1 MFSLPQPT
9 AYEKETSQT
18 LLKLIRTQ
26 IKQHHGFIP
35 FDHYVNLALYT
46 PGLGY
51 YAREHQQIGQKG
63 DFVTAPELHP
73 IFAQTLVEQLVPLLI
88 EGKKTIYEFGAGNG
102 TLAADLLTYLP
113 EQLIH
118 DYYIIE
124 LSAPLREKQQSTIQ
138 SKCPQAINKLHHLNT
153 LPNQL
158 SGIVLANEV

>member
-51 YAREHQQIGQKG
+51 YAREHQQIGK
-63 DFVTAPELHP
+63 
-73 IFAQTLVEQLVPLLI
+73 
-88 EGKKTIYEFGAGNG
+88 
-102 TLAADLLTYLP
+102 
-113 EQLIH
+113 
-118 DYYIIE
+118 
-124 LSAPLREKQQSTIQ
+124 
-138 SKCPQAINKLHHLNT
+138 
-153 LPNQL
+153 
-158 SGIVLANEV
+158 